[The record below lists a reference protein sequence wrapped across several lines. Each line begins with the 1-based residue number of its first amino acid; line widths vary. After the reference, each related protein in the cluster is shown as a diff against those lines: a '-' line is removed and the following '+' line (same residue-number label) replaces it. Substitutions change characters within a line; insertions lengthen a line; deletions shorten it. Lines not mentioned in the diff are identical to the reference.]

1 MKSFFFHQTI
11 LTGSQPMA
19 LLQERHLMMHR
30 DDMCEKTMS
39 LEIPFARKAK
49 AKEFKKEKIKY
60 FWGPSPDRAH
70 HILRCK
76 ERR

>member
-1 MKSFFFHQTI
+1 
-11 LTGSQPMA
+11 MA

-30 DDMCEKTMS
+30 DDVCEKTMS

-49 AKEFKKEKIKY
+49 AKEFLKKKRSKN

-70 HILRCK
+70 HILRCN